1 MYVGT
6 YTYKESV
13 YLHTHNMYS
22 RTQVD
27 ENTLNSKSVILR
39 LRGINEMLQLSI
51 TSLSFT
57 CLKAIN
63 KNLVDTH

>member
-1 MYVGT
+1 
-6 YTYKESV
+6 
-13 YLHTHNMYS
+13 MYS

-27 ENTLNSKSVILR
+27 ENTLNSKSVMLR
-39 LRGINEMLQLSI
+39 LRGINEMLQTSI

-57 CLKAIN
+57 CLRANN